1 MASSR
6 MHTLVFAMRREMAYQ
21 DKKYGKPEDRGLSD
35 YEYWNYAQDEMEES
49 MSDIRDGNFIFARQE
64 ALQAMTVIA
73 QWLMFHGIEER
84 SDV

>member
-21 DKKYGKPEDRGLSD
+21 NKKYG
-35 YEYWNYAQDEMEES
+35 EMEERQLS
-49 MSDIRDGNFIFARQE
+49 NQEYWSIAMDELEEASKDIREGNMVLARQE

-73 QWLMFHGIEER
+73 QWLMFHGVEER
-84 SDV
+84 DV